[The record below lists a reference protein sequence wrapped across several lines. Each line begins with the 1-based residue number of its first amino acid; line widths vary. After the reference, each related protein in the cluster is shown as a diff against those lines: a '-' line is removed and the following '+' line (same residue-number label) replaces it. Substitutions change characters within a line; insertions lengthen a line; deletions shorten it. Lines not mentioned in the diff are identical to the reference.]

1 MSILSHSLESLL
13 PFSLTKKKKTKSE
26 IELKVYKKSQWSFLL
41 YQTNCNKEDDDY
53 DGLTA
58 ITKAI
63 EKNESMAFVKD

>member
-13 PFSLTKKKKTKSE
+13 PFSLTKKKIGDRTKS
-26 IELKVYKKSQWSFLL
+26 IQKKANEVF
-41 YQTNCNKEDDDY
+41 YYTKQTATKEDDDY

-63 EKNESMAFVKD
+63 EKNESMAFAKD